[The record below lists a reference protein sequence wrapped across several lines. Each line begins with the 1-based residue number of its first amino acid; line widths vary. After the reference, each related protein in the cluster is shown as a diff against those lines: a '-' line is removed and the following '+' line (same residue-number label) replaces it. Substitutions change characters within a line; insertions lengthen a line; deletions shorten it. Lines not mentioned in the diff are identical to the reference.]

1 MDANARGQRGR
12 TSHEGVVAAMASS
25 LRRRH
30 RGLQISGSPSAAWS
44 PDALEML
51 PGAAAYAPRSGPR
64 GGRQSR
70 LEHSCPAGNR
80 G

>member
-1 MDANARGQRGR
+1 MNANARGQRGR
-12 TSHEGVVAAMASS
+12 SSHENFSS
-25 LRRRH
+25 LRRRL

-64 GGRQSR
+64 GGRQSK
-70 LEHSCPAGNR
+70 LERSCPAGNR